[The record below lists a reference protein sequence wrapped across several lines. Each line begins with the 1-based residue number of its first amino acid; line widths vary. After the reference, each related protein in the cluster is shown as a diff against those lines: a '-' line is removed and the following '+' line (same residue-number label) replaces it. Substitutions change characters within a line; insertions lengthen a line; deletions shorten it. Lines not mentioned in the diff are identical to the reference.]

1 MSYIPLHSLDADR
14 PRRHAQFPT
23 ETAFSALANARR
35 RLLLRVLSTAS
46 SPLTTESLATRIAAS
61 EAATSVAEVT
71 HEEHQAVAATLHHS
85 HLPKLADLG
94 IVERVDGETHL
105 ADDAPDFEAMGVF
118 DLPDSAAETGADRVD
133 TLFDAL
139 ARDQRRTVVAVLAA
153 SGEELAVETL
163 AEAVTG
169 DDAPGPDVEFPPA
182 GSTRMDVE
190 LYHRHLPKLADCGLV
205 SWDREAGTVVFENHP
220 LFALEWVDPVA
231 ARGPV
236 AGGPSTE
243 L

>member
-1 MSYIPLHSLDADR
+1 MSYIPLHSFDADR
-14 PRRHAQFPT
+14 PRRHDQFPT

-35 RLLLRVLSTAS
+35 RLLLRVLSAAS
-46 SPLTTESLATRIAAS
+46 TPLTTESLATRIAAS
-61 EAATSVAEVT
+61 EAATDVAEVT
-71 HEEHQAVAATLHHS
+71 DEAHQAVAATLHHA

-94 IVERVDGETHL
+94 IVERVDGETRL
-105 ADDAPDFEAMGVF
+105 ADNAPDFEAMGVL
-118 DLPDSAAETGADRVD
+118 DLPDSDAEAGADQVD
-133 TLFDAL
+133 ALFDVL
-139 ARDQRRTVVAVLAA
+139 ASDQRRTVLTVLAA

-169 DDAPGPDVEFPPA
+169 DDAPGPDAEFPPA
-182 GSTRMDVE
+182 GSTRMDIE
-190 LYHRHLPKLADCGLV
+190 LHHRHLPKLADCGLV

-231 ARGPV
+231 ARRPV
-236 AGGPSTE
+236 AGASSTE